1 MSHDKRFKNLRRAIK
16 CPHCW
21 EIFPPEDIRWVSV
34 HSDLLGDPRLGDEA
48 NRRFTPT
55 RFNVTGNALD
65 AKGSACSELA
75 CPECHLS
82 IARPLLEMQPWFAS
96 IAGTPSCGKSFF
108 LTAMINRLRDISPE
122 FAVSFVD
129 ADSTA
134 NRLIC
139 DYEERLFYSETPDA
153 MTFIDKT
160 DTPGLSESYD
170 QVRYGAETKTHP
182 RPFLFSMQLTN
193 QHPNYEMSRKVSRV
207 LCLYD
212 NSGESFRPGTDDAQS
227 PVTRHMAHSR
237 VLFFCFDPT
246 QDPSWRDACK
256 EHSQDVQIQKGTVTA
271 RQEIV
276 FNEMIERIRK
286 HTGLSQDQQHSNP
299 LVIIVTKFDA
309 WGQLMTKGR
318 LPDPWQQ
325 VGNGASGLNLAQV
338 TAVSDKLRSLLKEK
352 SPSFVHTAERFANKV
367 LYVPVSATGTSPD
380 SEQGGFYPKDITP
393 MWCEIPMLAS
403 LARWGGGIIPYIKE
417 TAS

>member
-1 MSHDKRFKNLRRAIK
+1 MSNGQQLKNLRRTIK

-21 EIFPPEDIRWVSV
+21 EIFPPDELRWTSV
-34 HSDLLGDPRLGDEA
+34 HSDLLGDTRLGDDA

-55 RFNVTGNALD
+55 RYNVAGNAID
-65 AKGSACSELA
+65 AYGSVCSELA
-75 CPECHLS
+75 CPHCHLS
-82 IARPLLEMQPWFAS
+82 IARPLLEIQPWFAS
-96 IAGTPSCGKSFF
+96 IAGTPACGKSFF
-108 LTAMINRLRDISPE
+108 LTAMINRLRDICPVFS
-122 FAVSFVD
+122 VSFID

-170 QVRYGAETKTHP
+170 QVRYGTETRTYP
-182 RPFLFSMQLTN
+182 RPFLFSMQLTD
-193 QHPNYEMSRKVSRV
+193 QHPNYERSWKVSRV

-227 PVTRHMAHSR
+227 PVTRHMAHSQ

-256 EHSQDVQIQKGTVTA
+256 GYTQDVQVQKGTVTA

-286 HTGLSQDQQHSNP
+286 HTGLSQDQQHSQP
-299 LVIIVTKFDA
+299 LVVIVTKFDA
-309 WGQLMTKGR
+309 WGQLLSKGR
-318 LPDPWQQ
+318 LPDPWQE
-325 VGNGASGLNLAQV
+325 NGATSAGLNLPLINS
-338 TAVSDKLRSLLKEK
+338 TSNKLRSLLQEK
-352 SPSFVHTAERFANKV
+352 SPSFVHTAERFADKV
-367 LYVPVSATGTSPD
+367 LYVPVSATGISPD
-380 SEQGGFYPKDITP
+380 SQQGGFYPRDIKP
-393 MWCEIPMLAS
+393 MWCEVPMLAS
-403 LARWGGGIIPYIKE
+403 LARWGGGVIPFFKE
-417 TAS
+417 TTS